1 MELIKDIFNNEWVI
15 NIGTGLLVYIITT
28 IISKIIL
35 NKATNKEK
43 QVDNANK
50 EIIRILKLYVVEK
63 NMLNGDT
70 KLDKLLAEANRQIG
84 ELNAYSLLIPNVDL
98 YIKMHVKIEA
108 NKSSRI
114 EGTRTTVEEDLLD
127 VSDINPE
134 KRDDWEEVQNY
145 VKSTNYGVER
155 IREGFPVC
163 TRLIREI
170 HKILMNGVR
179 GEHKTPGEFRTSQNW
194 IGGSMPSTAVYVPPP
209 HTEVAECLTDFEKF
223 INNEEIDTP
232 DLIKIAILHY
242 QFESIHPFLDG
253 NGRIGR
259 LLVPLYIQ
267 SKGMLVKS
275 CLYISDYIER
285 NKDTYYD
292 MLTRVRTH
300 NDMISWIK
308 FFLQAVIETSKT
320 AKEKFRKVVELTM
333 EMDKVIMDLP
343 VKPENAKKVID
354 VLYNEPVINRK
365 KLMEIT
371 NMKASTLKD
380 TVNALL
386 ERNIILEITGY
397 SRNQVFAFQ
406 NYIDLFLT

>member
-1 MELIKDIFNNEWVI
+1 MKLEEYKSGEYVKMNDYKAFIP
-15 NIGTGLLVYIITT
+15 
-28 IISKIIL
+28 SKI
-35 NKATNKEK
+35 NFNWGW
-43 QVDNANK
+43 D
-50 EIIRILKLYVVEK
+50 
-63 NMLNGDT
+63 DT

-108 NKSSRI
+108 NKSSKI

-127 VSDINPE
+127 VTDINPE

-145 VKSTNYGVER
+145 VKATNYGIER
-155 IREGFPVC
+155 IRDGFPVC

-170 HKILMNGVR
+170 HEILMQGVR
-179 GEHKTPGEFRTSQNW
+179 GEYKTPGEFRVSQNW

-209 HTEVAECLTDFEKF
+209 HTEVTECLSDFEKF

-242 QFESIHPFLDG
+242 QFESTHPFLDG

-259 LLVPLYIQ
+259 LLIPLYIQ
-267 SKGMLVKS
+267 SKGMLEKS

-292 MLTRVRTH
+292 MLTRVRTN
-300 NDMISWIK
+300 NDMIGWIK
-308 FFLQAVIETSKT
+308 FFLEAVIETSKT
-320 AKEKFRKVVELTM
+320 AKEKFRNVVELTM
-333 EMDKVIMDLP
+333 EMDKLIMELP

-354 VLYNEPVINRK
+354 LLYDEPVLTRNK
-365 KLMEIT
+365 MSEIT
-371 NMKASTLKD
+371 GIKLTTINGI
-380 TVNALL
+380 VNALL
-386 ERNIILEITGY
+386 DKGIITETTGY
-397 SRNQVFAFQ
+397 SRNQIFAFEK
-406 NYIDLFLT
+406 YINLFLK

>member
-1 MELIKDIFNNEWVI
+1 MKLEKYKSGEYIKMNDYKAFIP
-15 NIGTGLLVYIITT
+15 
-28 IISKIIL
+28 SKI
-35 NKATNKEK
+35 NYNWGW
-43 QVDNANK
+43 D
-50 EIIRILKLYVVEK
+50 
-63 NMLNGDT
+63 DT

-127 VSDINPE
+127 IKDIAPE

-145 VKSTNYGVER
+145 VKAIEYGVGR
-155 IREGFPVC
+155 IKEGFPMC
-163 TRLIREI
+163 TRLIREL
-170 HKILMNGVR
+170 HKILMQGVR
-179 GEHKTPGEFRTSQNW
+179 GERKTPGEFRVSQNW

-209 HTEVAECLTDFEKF
+209 HTEIAECLTDFEKF
-223 INNEEIDTP
+223 INNDEIDTP
-232 DLIKIAILHY
+232 DLIKIAVLHY

-259 LLVPLYIQ
+259 LLIPLYIQ
-267 SKGMLVKS
+267 SKGMLEKS

-292 MLTRVRTH
+292 LLTRVRTH
-300 NDMISWIK
+300 NDMIGWIK
-308 FFLQAVIETSKT
+308 FFLEAVIEMSKT
-320 AKEKFRKVVELTM
+320 AKDKFRKVVELTI
-333 EMDKVIMDLP
+333 EMDKMIMNLP

-371 NMKASTLKD
+371 DMRPSTLKD
-380 TVNALL
+380 TINALL
-386 ERNIILEITGY
+386 KNNIIVETTGY
-397 SRNQVFAFQ
+397 NRNQVFAFQ
-406 NYIDLFLT
+406 NYIDLFLK

>member
-1 MELIKDIFNNEWVI
+1 MKKLEDYISGEYVKNNDYKTFI
-15 NIGTGLLVYIITT
+15 P
-28 IISKIIL
+28 SKI
-35 NKATNKEK
+35 NYNWGW
-43 QVDNANK
+43 D
-50 EIIRILKLYVVEK
+50 
-63 NMLNGDT
+63 DT
-70 KLDKLLAEANRQIG
+70 KLDKLLSEANRQIG

-98 YIKMHVKIEA
+98 YIKMHVKVEA

-114 EGTRTTVEEDLLD
+114 EGTKTTVEEDLLD
-127 VSDINPE
+127 VKDISPE

-145 VKSTNYGVER
+145 VKATNYGVQR
-155 IREGFPVC
+155 ISEGFPVC

-170 HKILMNGVR
+170 HKILMTGVR

-194 IGGSMPSTAVYVPPP
+194 IGGSMPSTAIYVPPP
-209 HTEVAECLTDFEKF
+209 HTEVAECLSDFEKF

-267 SKGMLVKS
+267 SKGMLQKS

-285 NKDTYYD
+285 NKDKYYD

-300 NDMISWIK
+300 NDMIGWIK
-308 FFLQAVIETSKT
+308 FFLEAVIETSKT
-320 AKEKFRKVVELTM
+320 AKEKFRSVVELTM
-333 EMDKVIMDLP
+333 EMDKIVVELP
-343 VKPENAKKVID
+343 VKSDNVKKVID

-365 KLMEIT
+365 KLCELT
-371 NMKASTLKD
+371 NIKEGTIKN
-380 TVNALL
+380 VINCLL
-386 ERNIILEITGY
+386 DNDIIVETTGY
-397 SRNQVFAFQ
+397 SRNQIFTFQ
-406 NYIDLFLT
+406 KYTDLFLK

>member
-1 MELIKDIFNNEWVI
+1 MKLEEYKSGKYVKMNDYKAFIP
-15 NIGTGLLVYIITT
+15 
-28 IISKIIL
+28 SKI
-35 NKATNKEK
+35 NYNWGW
-43 QVDNANK
+43 D
-50 EIIRILKLYVVEK
+50 
-63 NMLNGDT
+63 DT

-127 VSDINPE
+127 VTDINPE

-145 VKSTNYGVER
+145 VKATNYGVER
-155 IREGFPVC
+155 IKDGFPVC
-163 TRLIREI
+163 TRLIREL
-170 HKILMNGVR
+170 HKILMQGVR

-194 IGGSMPSTAVYVPPP
+194 IGGSMPSNAVYVPPP
-209 HTEVAECLTDFEKF
+209 HTEIAECLTDFEKF

-259 LLVPLYIQ
+259 LLIPLYIQ
-267 SKGMLVKS
+267 SKGMLDKS

-300 NDMISWIK
+300 NDMIAWIK
-308 FFLQAVIETSKT
+308 FFLEAVIETSKT
-320 AKEKFRKVVELTM
+320 AKEKFRNVVELTM
-333 EMDKVIMDLP
+333 EMDKIIVNLP
-343 VKPENAKKVID
+343 VKSDNVKKVID

-365 KLMEIT
+365 KLCDIT
-371 NMKASTLKD
+371 KIKEGTIKNII
-380 TVNALL
+380 NCLL
-386 ERNIILEITGY
+386 ENNIIVETTGY
-397 SRNQVFAFQ
+397 SRNQIFTFQ
-406 NYIDLFLT
+406 KYTDLFLK

>member
-1 MELIKDIFNNEWVI
+1 MKKLEEYKSGEYIKMNDYKAFIP
-15 NIGTGLLVYIITT
+15 
-28 IISKIIL
+28 SKI
-35 NKATNKEK
+35 NYNWGW
-43 QVDNANK
+43 D
-50 EIIRILKLYVVEK
+50 
-63 NMLNGDT
+63 DT

-127 VSDINPE
+127 VTDINPE

-145 VKSTNYGVER
+145 VKATNYGVER
-155 IREGFPVC
+155 IKEGFPVC
-163 TRLIREI
+163 ARLIREI
-170 HKILMNGVR
+170 HKILMQGVG

-209 HTEVAECLTDFEKF
+209 HTEIAECLTDFEKF

-259 LLVPLYIQ
+259 LLIPLYIQ
-267 SKGMLVKS
+267 SKGMLDKS

-285 NKDTYYD
+285 NKDIYYD
-292 MLTRVRTH
+292 ILTRVRTH
-300 NDMISWIK
+300 NDMIGWIK
-308 FFLQAVIETSKT
+308 FFLKAVIETSKT
-320 AKEKFRKVVELTM
+320 VKKKFRKVVELTM
-333 EMDKVIMDLP
+333 KMDKLLIDLP
-343 VKPENAKKVID
+343 IKAENAKKVID
-354 VLYNEPVINRK
+354 ALYNEPIINRK

-371 NMKASTLKD
+371 DIKASTLKD
-380 TVNALL
+380 TVNVLL
-386 ERNIILEITGY
+386 ENNIIVETTGY

-406 NYIDLFLT
+406 NYIDLFLK

>member
-1 MELIKDIFNNEWVI
+1 MKKLEEYKSGKYIKMNDYKAFIP
-15 NIGTGLLVYIITT
+15 
-28 IISKIIL
+28 SKI
-35 NKATNKEK
+35 NYNWGW
-43 QVDNANK
+43 D
-50 EIIRILKLYVVEK
+50 
-63 NMLNGDT
+63 DT

-127 VSDINPE
+127 VTDINPE

-145 VKSTNYGVER
+145 VKATNYGVER
-155 IREGFPVC
+155 IKEGFPVC

-170 HKILMNGVR
+170 HKILMQGVR

-209 HTEVAECLTDFEKF
+209 HTEMAECLTDFEKF

-259 LLVPLYIQ
+259 LLIPLYIQ
-267 SKGMLVKS
+267 SKGMLEKS
-275 CLYISDYIER
+275 CLYISDYIEK

-292 MLTRVRTH
+292 LLTRVRTQ
-300 NDMISWIK
+300 NDMIEWIK

-320 AKEKFRKVVELTM
+320 AKEKFRNVVELTM
-333 EMDKVIMDLP
+333 EMDKIIVNLP
-343 VKPENAKKVID
+343 VKSDNVKKVID
-354 VLYNEPVINRK
+354 VLYNEPVVNRK
-365 KLMEIT
+365 KLCDLTEIKEGT
-371 NMKASTLKD
+371 IKNII
-380 TVNALL
+380 NCLL
-386 ERNIILEITGY
+386 ENNIIVETTGY
-397 SRNQVFAFQ
+397 SRNQIFTFQ
-406 NYIDLFLT
+406 KYTDLFLK

>member
-1 MELIKDIFNNEWVI
+1 MKLEEYKSGKYVKMNDYKAFIP
-15 NIGTGLLVYIITT
+15 
-28 IISKIIL
+28 SKI
-35 NKATNKEK
+35 NYNWGW
-43 QVDNANK
+43 D
-50 EIIRILKLYVVEK
+50 
-63 NMLNGDT
+63 DT

-145 VKSTNYGVER
+145 VKATNYGVAR
-155 IREGFPVC
+155 IKEGFPVC

-170 HKILMNGVR
+170 HEILMQGVR
-179 GEHKTPGEFRTSQNW
+179 GEHKTPGEFRISQNW

-209 HTEVAECLTDFEKF
+209 HTEIAECLSDFEKF

-232 DLIKIAILHY
+232 DLVKIAILHY

-259 LLVPLYIQ
+259 LLIPLYIQ
-267 SKGMLVKS
+267 SKGMLEKS

-300 NDMISWIK
+300 NDMIEWIK
-308 FFLQAVIETSKT
+308 FFLEAVIETSKT
-320 AKEKFRKVVELTM
+320 AKEKFRKVVELTV
-333 EMDKVIMDLP
+333 EMDKIIVNLP
-343 VKPENAKKVID
+343 VKSDNAKKVIN
-354 VLYNEPVINRK
+354 VLYNEPIINRK
-365 KLMEIT
+365 KLCNIT
-371 NMKASTLKD
+371 KIKEGTIKNII
-380 TVNALL
+380 NCLL
-386 ERNIILEITGY
+386 ENDIIVETTGY
-397 SRNQVFAFQ
+397 SRNQIFTFQ
-406 NYIDLFLT
+406 KYTDLFLK

>member
-1 MELIKDIFNNEWVI
+1 MKLEEYKSGEYVKMNDYKAFIP
-15 NIGTGLLVYIITT
+15 
-28 IISKIIL
+28 SKI
-35 NKATNKEK
+35 NYNWGW
-43 QVDNANK
+43 D
-50 EIIRILKLYVVEK
+50 
-63 NMLNGDT
+63 DT

-127 VSDINPE
+127 VTDINPE

-145 VKSTNYGVER
+145 VKATNYGVES
-155 IREGFPVC
+155 IKNGFPVC
-163 TRLIREI
+163 TRLIREL
-170 HKILMNGVR
+170 HKILMQGVR

-194 IGGSMPSTAVYVPPP
+194 IGGSMPSNAVYVPPP
-209 HTEVAECLTDFEKF
+209 HTEIAECLTDFEKF

-259 LLVPLYIQ
+259 LLIPLYIQ
-267 SKGMLVKS
+267 SKGMLDKS

-300 NDMISWIK
+300 NDMIAWIK
-308 FFLQAVIETSKT
+308 FFLKAVIETSKT
-320 AKEKFRKVVELTM
+320 AKEKFRNVVELTM
-333 EMDKVIMDLP
+333 EMDKIIVNLP
-343 VKPENAKKVID
+343 VKSDNVKKVID

-365 KLMEIT
+365 KLCDIT
-371 NMKASTLKD
+371 KIKEGTIKNII
-380 TVNALL
+380 NCLL
-386 ERNIILEITGY
+386 ENNIIVETTGY
-397 SRNQVFAFQ
+397 TRNQIFTFQ
-406 NYIDLFLT
+406 KYTDLFLK

>member
-1 MELIKDIFNNEWVI
+1 MKLEEYKSGKYIKI
-15 NIGTGLLVYIITT
+15 NDYQAFIP
-28 IISKIIL
+28 SKI
-35 NKATNKEK
+35 NYNWGW
-43 QVDNANK
+43 D
-50 EIIRILKLYVVEK
+50 
-63 NMLNGDT
+63 DT

-127 VSDINPE
+127 VTDINPE

-145 VKSTNYGVER
+145 VKATNYGVER
-155 IREGFPVC
+155 IKNGFPVC
-163 TRLIREI
+163 TRLIREL
-170 HKILMNGVR
+170 HKILMQGVR

-194 IGGSMPSTAVYVPPP
+194 IGGSMPSNAVYVPPP
-209 HTEVAECLTDFEKF
+209 HTEIAECLTDFEKF

-259 LLVPLYIQ
+259 LLIPLYIQ
-267 SKGMLVKS
+267 SKGMLDKS

-300 NDMISWIK
+300 NDMIAWIK
-308 FFLQAVIETSKT
+308 FFLEAVIETSKT
-320 AKEKFRKVVELTM
+320 AKEKFRNVVELTM
-333 EMDKVIMDLP
+333 EMDKTIIDLP
-343 VKPENAKKVID
+343 IKAENAKKVID
-354 VLYNEPVINRK
+354 VLYNEPIINRK

-371 NMKASTLKD
+371 NIRPSTLKD
-380 TVNALL
+380 TVNVLL
-386 ERNIILEITGY
+386 ENNIIVETTGY

-406 NYIDLFLT
+406 KYIDLFLK

>member
-1 MELIKDIFNNEWVI
+1 MKLEDYKSGEYVKMNDYKAFIP
-15 NIGTGLLVYIITT
+15 
-28 IISKIIL
+28 SKI
-35 NKATNKEK
+35 NYNWGW
-43 QVDNANK
+43 D
-50 EIIRILKLYVVEK
+50 
-63 NMLNGDT
+63 DT

-127 VSDINPE
+127 VTDIKPE

-145 VKSTNYGVER
+145 VKATNYGIER
-155 IREGFPVC
+155 IKEGFPVC
-163 TRLIREI
+163 TRLMREL
-170 HKILMNGVR
+170 HKILMQGVR
-179 GEHKTPGEFRTSQNW
+179 GERKTPGEFRTSQNW
-194 IGGSMPSTAVYVPPP
+194 IGGSMPSNAVYVPPP
-209 HTEVAECLTDFEKF
+209 HTEIAECLTDFEKF

-232 DLIKIAILHY
+232 NLIKIAILHY

-259 LLVPLYIQ
+259 LLIPLYIQ
-267 SKGMLVKS
+267 SKGMLEKS

-292 MLTRVRTH
+292 LLTRVRTH
-300 NDMISWIK
+300 NDMIAWIK
-308 FFLQAVIETSKT
+308 FFLEAVIETSKT
-320 AKEKFRKVVELTM
+320 AKEKFRNVVELTM
-333 EMDKVIMDLP
+333 EMDKTIIDLP
-343 VKPENAKKVID
+343 IKAENAKKVID
-354 VLYNEPVINRK
+354 VLYNEPIINRK

-371 NMKASTLKD
+371 NIRPSTIKD
-380 TVNALL
+380 TVNVLL
-386 ERNIILEITGY
+386 ENNIIVETTGY

-406 NYIDLFLT
+406 KYIDLFLK

>member
-1 MELIKDIFNNEWVI
+1 MKLEDYKSGEYVKMNDYKAFIP
-15 NIGTGLLVYIITT
+15 
-28 IISKIIL
+28 SKI
-35 NKATNKEK
+35 NYNWGW
-43 QVDNANK
+43 D
-50 EIIRILKLYVVEK
+50 
-63 NMLNGDT
+63 DT

-127 VSDINPE
+127 VTDINPE

-145 VKSTNYGVER
+145 VKATNYGVER
-155 IREGFPVC
+155 IKNGFPVC
-163 TRLIREI
+163 TRLIREL
-170 HKILMNGVR
+170 HKILMQGVR

-194 IGGSMPSTAVYVPPP
+194 IGGSMPSNAVYVPPP
-209 HTEVAECLTDFEKF
+209 HTEIAECLTDFEKF

-259 LLVPLYIQ
+259 LLIPLYMQ
-267 SKGMLVKS
+267 SKGMLEKS

-285 NKDTYYD
+285 NKDAYYD
-292 MLTRVRTH
+292 LLTRVRTH
-300 NDMISWIK
+300 NDMIAWIK
-308 FFLQAVIETSKT
+308 FFLEAVIETSKT
-320 AKEKFRKVVELTM
+320 AKEKFRNVVELTM
-333 EMDKVIMDLP
+333 EMDKTIIDLP
-343 VKPENAKKVID
+343 IKAENAKKVID
-354 VLYNEPVINRK
+354 VLYNEPIINRK

-371 NMKASTLKD
+371 NIRPSTIKD
-380 TVNALL
+380 TVNILL
-386 ERNIILEITGY
+386 ENNIIVETTGY

-406 NYIDLFLT
+406 KYIDLFLK

>member
-1 MELIKDIFNNEWVI
+1 MKLEEYRSGEYVKMNDYKAFIP
-15 NIGTGLLVYIITT
+15 
-28 IISKIIL
+28 SKI
-35 NKATNKEK
+35 NYNWGW
-43 QVDNANK
+43 D
-50 EIIRILKLYVVEK
+50 
-63 NMLNGDT
+63 DT

-127 VSDINPE
+127 VTDINPE

-145 VKSTNYGVER
+145 VKATNYGVER
-155 IREGFPVC
+155 IKKGFPVC
-163 TRLIREI
+163 TRLIREL
-170 HKILMNGVR
+170 HKILMQGVR

-194 IGGSMPSTAVYVPPP
+194 IGGSMPSNAVYVPPP
-209 HTEVAECLTDFEKF
+209 HTEIAECLTDFEKF

-259 LLVPLYIQ
+259 LLIPLYIQ
-267 SKGMLVKS
+267 SKGMLDKS

-300 NDMISWIK
+300 NDMIAWIK
-308 FFLQAVIETSKT
+308 FFLEAVIETSKT
-320 AKEKFRKVVELTM
+320 AKEKFRNVVELTM

-343 VKPENAKKVID
+343 VKPENAKKVLD
-354 VLYNEPVINRK
+354 VLYDEPIVSRK
-365 KLMEIT
+365 KILELIDIKPT
-371 NMKASTLKD
+371 TLN
-380 TVNALL
+380 VCINALK
-386 ERNIILEITGY
+386 EKNIIIETTGY

-406 NYIDLFLT
+406 KYIDLFLK

>member
-1 MELIKDIFNNEWVI
+1 MKLEEYKSGEYVKMNDYKAFIP
-15 NIGTGLLVYIITT
+15 
-28 IISKIIL
+28 SKI
-35 NKATNKEK
+35 NFNWGW
-43 QVDNANK
+43 D
-50 EIIRILKLYVVEK
+50 
-63 NMLNGDT
+63 DT

-127 VSDINPE
+127 VTDINPE

-145 VKSTNYGVER
+145 VKATNYGIER
-155 IREGFPVC
+155 IRDGFPVC

-170 HKILMNGVR
+170 HGILMQGVR
-179 GEHKTPGEFRTSQNW
+179 GEYKTPGEFRVSQNW
-194 IGGSMPSTAVYVPPP
+194 IGGSMPSTAVYAPPP
-209 HTEVAECLTDFEKF
+209 HTEVTECLSDFEKF

-259 LLVPLYIQ
+259 LLIPLYIK
-267 SKGMLVKS
+267 SKGMLEKS
-275 CLYISDYIER
+275 CLYISDYIEK

-292 MLTRVRTH
+292 MLTRVRTN
-300 NDMISWIK
+300 NDMIGWIK
-308 FFLQAVIETSKT
+308 FFLEAVIETSKI
-320 AKEKFRKVVELTM
+320 AKEKFRNVVELTM
-333 EMDKVIMDLP
+333 EMDKLIMELP

-354 VLYNEPVINRK
+354 LLYDEPVLTRNK
-365 KLMEIT
+365 MSEIT
-371 NMKASTLKD
+371 GIKLTTINGI
-380 TVNALL
+380 VNALL
-386 ERNIILEITGY
+386 DKGIITETTGY
-397 SRNQVFAFQ
+397 SRNQIFAFEK
-406 NYIDLFLT
+406 YINLFLK

>member
-1 MELIKDIFNNEWVI
+1 MKLENYKSGKYVKMNDYKAFIP
-15 NIGTGLLVYIITT
+15 
-28 IISKIIL
+28 SKI
-35 NKATNKEK
+35 NYNWGW
-43 QVDNANK
+43 D
-50 EIIRILKLYVVEK
+50 
-63 NMLNGDT
+63 DT

-114 EGTRTTVEEDLLD
+114 EGTKTTVEEDLLD
-127 VSDINPE
+127 VADINPE

-145 VKSTNYGVER
+145 VKATNYGVER
-155 IREGFPVC
+155 IRDGFPVC
-163 TRLIREI
+163 TRLIREL
-170 HKILMNGVR
+170 HKILMQGVR

-194 IGGSMPSTAVYVPPP
+194 IGGSMPSNAVYVPPP
-209 HTEVAECLTDFEKF
+209 HTEIAECLTDFEKF
-223 INNEEIDTP
+223 INNQEIDTP

-267 SKGMLVKS
+267 SKGMLDKS

-300 NDMISWIK
+300 NDIIRWIK
-308 FFLQAVIETSKT
+308 FFLEAVIETSKD
-320 AKEKFRKVVELTM
+320 AKEKFRNIVELTM
-333 EMDKVIMDLP
+333 EMDNVIMDLS
-343 VKPENAKKVID
+343 VKPENAKKVIG
-354 VLYNEPVINRK
+354 VLYDEPIVTRK
-365 KLMEIT
+365 KILELTDIKPT
-371 NMKASTLKD
+371 TLN
-380 TVNALL
+380 VCINALK
-386 ERNIILEITGY
+386 EKNIIIETTGY

-406 NYIDLFLT
+406 KYIDLFLK

>member
-1 MELIKDIFNNEWVI
+1 MKLEDYKSGEYVKMNDYKAFIP
-15 NIGTGLLVYIITT
+15 
-28 IISKIIL
+28 SKI
-35 NKATNKEK
+35 NYNWGW
-43 QVDNANK
+43 D
-50 EIIRILKLYVVEK
+50 
-63 NMLNGDT
+63 DT

-127 VSDINPE
+127 VTDINPE

-145 VKSTNYGVER
+145 VKATNYGVER
-155 IREGFPVC
+155 IKNGFPVC
-163 TRLIREI
+163 TRLIREL
-170 HKILMNGVR
+170 HKILMQGVR

-194 IGGSMPSTAVYVPPP
+194 IGGSMPSNAVYVPPP
-209 HTEVAECLTDFEKF
+209 HTEIAECLTDFEKF

-259 LLVPLYIQ
+259 LLIPLYIQ
-267 SKGMLVKS
+267 SKGMLDKS

-300 NDMISWIK
+300 NDMIAWIK
-308 FFLQAVIETSKT
+308 FFLEAVIETSKT
-320 AKEKFRKVVELTM
+320 AKEKFRNVVELTM
-333 EMDKVIMDLP
+333 EMDKIIVNLP
-343 VKPENAKKVID
+343 VKSDNVKKVID
-354 VLYNEPVINRK
+354 VLYNEPIINRK

-371 NMKASTLKD
+371 NIRPSTLKD
-380 TVNALL
+380 TVNVLL
-386 ERNIILEITGY
+386 ENNIIVETTGY

-406 NYIDLFLT
+406 KYIDLFLK

>member
-1 MELIKDIFNNEWVI
+1 MKKLEEYKSGEYVKMNDYKVFIP
-15 NIGTGLLVYIITT
+15 
-28 IISKIIL
+28 SKI
-35 NKATNKEK
+35 NYNWGW
-43 QVDNANK
+43 D
-50 EIIRILKLYVVEK
+50 
-63 NMLNGDT
+63 DT

-127 VSDINPE
+127 ITDINPE

-145 VKSTNYGVER
+145 VKATNYGVER
-155 IREGFPVC
+155 IKDGFPVC
-163 TRLIREI
+163 TRLIREL
-170 HKILMNGVR
+170 HKILMQGVR

-194 IGGSMPSTAVYVPPP
+194 IGGSMPSNAVYVPPP
-209 HTEVAECLTDFEKF
+209 HTEIAECLTDFEKF

-259 LLVPLYIQ
+259 LLIPLYIQ
-267 SKGMLVKS
+267 SKGMLDKS

-300 NDMISWIK
+300 NDMIEWIK
-308 FFLQAVIETSKT
+308 FFLEAVIETSKT
-320 AKEKFRKVVELTM
+320 AKEKFRNVVELTM
-333 EMDKVIMDLP
+333 QMDKIIVNLP
-343 VKPENAKKVID
+343 VKSDNVKKVID

-365 KLMEIT
+365 KLCDIT
-371 NMKASTLKD
+371 KIKEGTIKNIIKC
-380 TVNALL
+380 LL
-386 ERNIILEITGY
+386 ENNIIVETTGY
-397 SRNQVFAFQ
+397 SRNQIFTFQ
-406 NYIDLFLT
+406 KYTDLFLK